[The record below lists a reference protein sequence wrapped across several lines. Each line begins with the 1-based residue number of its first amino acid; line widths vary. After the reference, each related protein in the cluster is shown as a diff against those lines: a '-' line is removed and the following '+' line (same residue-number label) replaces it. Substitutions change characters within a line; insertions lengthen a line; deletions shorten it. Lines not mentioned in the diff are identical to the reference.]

1 MHHSVRMLLF
11 AAAAGLAL
19 ANSAPAQSRPSDPTS
34 AGAAQQFKSGAD
46 HLGRGAADIG
56 EGIKQGAIVTWQALR
71 DGAAEVASRFNG
83 DRAASTHDPATPP
96 EHR

>member
-1 MHHSVRMLLF
+1 MHRSVRMLLF
-11 AAAAGLAL
+11 AATAGLAM
-19 ANSAPAQSRPSDPTS
+19 ATAAPAQSRPNDPTA

-71 DGAAEVASRFNG
+71 DRAAEIATRFNG
-83 DRAASTHDPATPP
+83 DRAAPTHDPTAPP
-96 EHR
+96 ETR